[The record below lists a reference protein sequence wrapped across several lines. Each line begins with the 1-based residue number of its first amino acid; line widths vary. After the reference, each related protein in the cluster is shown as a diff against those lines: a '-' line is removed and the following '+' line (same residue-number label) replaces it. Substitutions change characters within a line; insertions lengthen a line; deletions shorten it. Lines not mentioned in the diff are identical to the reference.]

1 LSSISTPADKTATF
15 SRVLIVIGAVACL
28 HPSVS
33 SAMALAS
40 GIAIALAVGNPFLA
54 TTRKMTQKL
63 MAFSIVG
70 LGAAMD
76 LHVVAKVG
84 FQGFSYT
91 LIGILVAM
99 LSGAFLTRRLKISG
113 DTGLLISVG
122 TSICGGS
129 AIAAVSPAI
138 EAKAEEISVALA
150 TVFCLNAVALMIF
163 PPLGHYFGL
172 SEHQFGLW
180 AALGIHDT
188 SSVVGATLQ
197 FGSEAVATGTTV
209 KLARA
214 LWIVP
219 LVWVILKIRERNK
232 NKLITDASEKP
243 KPKRPWFIL
252 GFIVMAA
259 IVTYIP
265 ATQDVGGWIA
275 IIARRGMVLAL
286 FFIGASLTRETLK
299 KVGIRPLML
308 GILLW
313 IIVGG
318 GTLSAI
324 LAGMIT

>member
-1 LSSISTPADKTATF
+1 MM
-15 SRVLIVIGAVACL
+15 GAAACL
-28 HPSVS
+28 HPAVS
-33 SAMALAS
+33 SAMALAA
-40 GIAIALAVGNPFLA
+40 GIAVALAVGNPFLA
-54 TTRKMTQKL
+54 TTRKLTQKL

-84 FQGFSYT
+84 VQGFSYT
-91 LIGILVAM
+91 LLGILVAM
-99 LSGAFLTRRLKISG
+99 FVGALLTRRLRVSG

-138 EAKAEEISVALA
+138 EAKAEEVSVALA

-172 SEHQFGLW
+172 SAHQFGLW

-188 SSVVGATLQ
+188 SSVVGASMQ

-219 LVWVILKIRERNK
+219 LVWVIVKMRQRRNDKSISHAGER
-232 NKLITDASEKP
+232 P
-243 KPKRPWFIL
+243 KAKRPWFIL
-252 GFIVMAA
+252 GFIGMAA
-259 IVTYIP
+259 VVTYIP
-265 ATQDVGGWIA
+265 VTQEPGAWIA
-275 IIARRGMVLAL
+275 LIARRGMVLAL
-286 FFIGASLTRETLK
+286 FFIGASLTKETLK
-299 KVGIRPLML
+299 KVGMRPMVL

-318 GTLSAI
+318 GTLGAI
-324 LAGMIT
+324 LAGVIT